1 MASERAKALEAAQ
14 KEQKRA
20 EQLRRKNSTDPKDW
34 GQLRQIR
41 EVYKIT
47 AQNDPKANL
56 LMGGAFALT
65 VVVFTLIG
73 IFWLSPWWM
82 YLIFGVMF
90 GLLAAMAVLTWR
102 AKSAT
107 YKRYEGQ
114 KGSAEVAMSMLSK
127 DWVKSPVITANRQL
141 DIVHRVVG
149 PGGIVLIGEGDPG
162 RVRQMLATEAK
173 KHEQIKY
180 GTKVTTI
187 VMGERENQVPL
198 EKLSDHIKKLP
209 KVIKTAEIA
218 ELSNRLRAL
227 DSMRPKI
234 PLPKGPLPTS
244 AKGARQAVRGR

>member
-1 MASERAKALEAAQ
+1 MASERAKQLAE
-14 KEQKRA
+14 EQKAAKKA
-20 EQLRRKNSTDPKDW
+20 ERLRRKHSTDPKDW

-41 EVYKIT
+41 EVYKVT
-47 AQNDPKANL
+47 TQHDPKANL
-56 LMGGAFALT
+56 FMGGALAACI
-65 VVVFTLIG
+65 VVFTVIG
-73 IFWLSPWWM
+73 VFIKPWWL
-82 YLIFGVMF
+82 YLVFGILFGV
-90 GLLAAMAVLTWR
+90 LAAMSVLTWR

-162 RVRQMLATEAK
+162 RVRAMLATEAK
-173 KHEQIKY
+173 KHEQVRY
-180 GTKVTTI
+180 GVKVTTL
-187 VMGERENQVPL
+187 VMGDRENQVPL
-198 EKLSDHIKKLP
+198 DKLADHIKKLP
-209 KVIKTAEIA
+209 KVLKPTEVTDI
-218 ELSNRLRAL
+218 SNRLRAL

-234 PLPKGPLPTS
+234 PLPKGPIPTS

>member
-1 MASERAKALEAAQ
+1 MASERAKELAATQ
-14 KEQKRA
+14 KAEKRA
-20 EQLRRKNSTDPKDW
+20 EALRRKNSSDPKDW
-34 GQLRQIR
+34 GQVRQIL
-41 EVYKIT
+41 EVFKIT
-47 AQNDPKANL
+47 TQNDPKAL
-56 LMGGAFALT
+56 WLMIGAFALA
-65 VVVFTLIG
+65 VVAFTLLG
-73 IFWLSPWWM
+73 LFVLSPWWL
-82 YLIFGVMF
+82 YLVFGVLF
-90 GLLAAMAVLTWR
+90 GVLAAMAVLTWR
-102 AKSAT
+102 AKGAT

-162 RVRQMLATEAK
+162 RVRQMLAIEAK

-180 GTKVTTI
+180 GTKVTSI
-187 VMGERENQVPL
+187 VMGDRDNQVPL

-209 KVIKTAEIA
+209 KVLKAADIA

>member
-1 MASERAKALEAAQ
+1 MASERAKQLAE
-14 KEQKRA
+14 EQKAAKKA
-20 EQLRRKNSTDPKDW
+20 ERLRRKSSTDPKDW

-41 EVYKIT
+41 EVYKVT
-47 AQNDPKANL
+47 TQHDPKANL
-56 LMGGAFALT
+56 FMGGALAAC
-65 VVVFTLIG
+65 VVVFTVIG
-73 IFWLSPWWM
+73 IFVKPWWL
-82 YLIFGVMF
+82 YLIFGILF
-90 GLLAAMAVLTWR
+90 GVLAAMSVLTWR

-162 RVRQMLATEAK
+162 RVRAMLATEAK
-173 KHEQIKY
+173 KHEQVRY
-180 GTKVTTI
+180 GVKVTTL
-187 VMGERENQVPL
+187 VMGDRENQVPL
-198 EKLSDHIKKLP
+198 DKLADHIKKLP
-209 KVIKTAEIA
+209 KVLKPTEVTDI
-218 ELSNRLRAL
+218 SNRLRAL

-234 PLPKGPLPTS
+234 PLPKGPIPTS

>member
-1 MASERAKALEAAQ
+1 MASERAKQLAE
-14 KEQKRA
+14 EQKAAKKA
-20 EQLRRKNSTDPKDW
+20 ERLRRKHSTDPKDW

-41 EVYKIT
+41 EVYKVT
-47 AQNDPKANL
+47 TQHDPKANL
-56 LMGGAFALT
+56 FMGGALAACI
-65 VVVFTLIG
+65 VVFTVIG
-73 IFWLSPWWM
+73 VFIKPWWL
-82 YLIFGVMF
+82 YLIFGILF
-90 GLLAAMAVLTWR
+90 GVLAAMSVLTWR

-162 RVRQMLATEAK
+162 RVRAMLATEAK
-173 KHEQIKY
+173 KHEQVRY
-180 GTKVTTI
+180 GVKVTTL
-187 VMGERENQVPL
+187 VMGDRENQVPL
-198 EKLSDHIKKLP
+198 DKLADHIKKLP
-209 KVIKTAEIA
+209 KVLKPTEVTDI
-218 ELSNRLRAL
+218 SNRLRAL

-234 PLPKGPLPTS
+234 PLPKGPIPTS